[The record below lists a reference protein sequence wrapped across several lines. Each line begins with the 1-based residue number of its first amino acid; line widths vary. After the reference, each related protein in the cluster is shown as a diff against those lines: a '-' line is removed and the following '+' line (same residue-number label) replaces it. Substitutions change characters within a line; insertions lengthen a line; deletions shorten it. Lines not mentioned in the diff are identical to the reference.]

1 MARKNPFYTMDD
13 LAALEPVSRQL
24 VRAKDKR
31 QARAILRA
39 REKAAEK
46 KLPASTNPFHGDTMR
61 TMLVNPTRRY
71 GATRHAIVH
80 VKNPR
85 RRRRGRRHNPAL
97 PMLSVANPRRR
108 RMANPLVLP
117 NAPRRRRR
125 NPTFDLN
132 TIMSAA
138 KIGVL
143 AGGGTYL
150 ANKFGI
156 SKLGVDAA
164 GRDTE
169 YGFWIRQVARVGLAA
184 AATAYL
190 PGAYGSAVC
199 GAMMYPFSS
208 EFDAWWQS
216 QSLRRAAGT
225 SSGAAP
231 TSAALEADLRDVL
244 DGLY

>member
-1 MARKNPFYTMDD
+1 MARRNPFFTMTD
-13 LAALEPVSRQL
+13 LAAFEPVSLRL

-31 QARAILRA
+31 AAKATLRA
-39 REKAAEK
+39 REK
-46 KLPASTNPFHGDTMR
+46 KLPAATNPFLGDSMR

-71 GATRHAIVH
+71 GATKHAIVH

-85 RRRRGRRHNPAL
+85 RRRRGRRRNPAL
-97 PMLSVANPRRR
+97 PMLAVANPRRR
-108 RMANPLVLP
+108 RRMSNPLVLP

-125 NPTFDLN
+125 NPSFDLN
-132 TIMSAA
+132 TIMNAA

-150 ANKFGI
+150 VNKFGI

-169 YGFWIRQVARVGLAA
+169 YGFWIRQAARVGLAA

-190 PGAYGSAVC
+190 PGSYGSAVC

-208 EFDAWWQS
+208 EFDAWWTARS
-216 QSLRRAAGT
+216 VRSAAGGT
-225 SSGAAP
+225 GA
-231 TSAALEADLRDVL
+231 TRTEAALEADLRDVL

>member
-1 MARKNPFYTMDD
+1 MGD
-13 LAALEPVSRQL
+13 LAAFEPVSMRL

-31 QARAILRA
+31 QARATLRA

-46 KLPASTNPFHGDTMR
+46 KLPASTNPFHGDTTLR

-71 GATRHAIVH
+71 GSTRHAIVH

-85 RRRRGRRHNPAL
+85 RRRRGRRRNPAL
-97 PMLSVANPRRR
+97 PMLAVANPRRRR

-125 NPTFDLN
+125 NPSFDLN

-138 KIGVL
+138 KVGVL

-150 ANKFGI
+150 VNKFGI
-156 SKLGVDAA
+156 SKLGVDAS

-208 EFDAWWQS
+208 EFDTWWQS
-216 QSLRRAAGT
+216 QSRRPAGGGAG
-225 SSGAAP
+225 GAAP